1 MGAIPD
7 KTASEWYNYHSIDKD
22 TMYITPAV
30 KNLLIIHLFVYFMQF
45 ISNLS
50 GTNVDI
56 FSNFALNYN
65 QTVYELKIW
74 TVLTYMFIHGG
85 FLHILFNMLIFFF
98 VGIEIERAWGSR
110 KFVQF
115 YLTCGL
121 GAGLIIFG
129 WTAFRI
135 LVLENPTAGS
145 EFTVGASGAIF
156 ALLLAYSLLF
166 AEREITLL
174 LFFIL
179 PITMRGK
186 YLVWASLL
194 LTFIMAPFSGSAIS
208 HIGHLGGVVSGLL
221 FFAILGRKQPYFY
234 AYNQMLLLFR
244 DIFSIFRREKRLK
257 TINSRE
263 NFFNQKPTFKRS
275 ENLDETNMSDDE
287 IEEQIDNLLD
297 VISRKGLRGLST
309 SEKNFLNRVSL
320 LYRHKF
326 PR

>member
-1 MGAIPD
+1 
-7 KTASEWYNYHSIDKD
+7 
-22 TMYITPAV
+22 MYITPAV
-30 KNLLIIHLFVYFMQF
+30 KNLLVIHLFVYFMQF
-45 ISNLS
+45 ISNIS
-50 GTNVDI
+50 GTGANI
-56 FSNFALNYN
+56 FDSFALNYN
-65 QTVYELKIW
+65 QTVYELKFW
-74 TVLTYMFIHGG
+74 TVLTYMFVHGG

-98 VGIEIERAWGSR
+98 VGVEIERAWGSR

-115 YLTCGL
+115 YLSCGL
-121 GAGLIIFG
+121 GAGLIIFA
-129 WTAFRI
+129 WTAFRV
-135 LVLENPTAGS
+135 LVMENPIAGS

-194 LTFIMAPFSGSAIS
+194 LTFIMAPFSGASIS
-208 HIGHLGGVVSGLL
+208 HIGHVGGVVSGML
-221 FFAILGRKQPYFY
+221 FFVIWGRKQPYFY
-234 AYNQMLLLFR
+234 AYNQMLLLFK
-244 DIFSIFRREKRLK
+244 DIFSVFRRKKHLK
-257 TINSRE
+257 NVHSRE
-263 NFFNQKPTFKRS
+263 NFFEQKPTFRKER
-275 ENLDETNMSDDE
+275 NLDETSMSDDE
-287 IEEQIDNLLD
+287 IEEQIDDLLE
-297 VISRKGLRGLST
+297 VISQKGLRGLSV